1 MVGRSTI
8 SNAVRE
14 VRPLLAAR
22 GFAVRDRPGIR
33 LRTLESLFAYA
44 DAQGVEL
51 RIDGTEV

>member
-1 MVGRSTI
+1 MGRSTI